1 MADDSIERLRE
12 CLSYNAK
19 TGVLCWK
26 VRLSNKVTVGA
37 VAGCLDWRGYRL
49 IRLDRQLLLG
59 HRIAWAM
66 HHGAWPECDLDHK
79 NLDKSDN
86 RIANLRL
93 APRARNMANAPAN
106 NRNGLPKGC
115 YRLKGRKRYYSQ
127 IKTDDGIRRLGC
139 FATAKEAAA
148 AFQRAHRAI
157 HGEFSRCEAR

>member
-1 MADDSIERLRE
+1 MSAGDI
-12 CLSYNAK
+12 
-19 TGVLCWK
+19 
-26 VRLSNKVTVGA
+26 
-37 VAGCLDWRGYRL
+37 AGCVDHRGYRFVGL
-49 IRLDRQLLLG
+49 DNRLFLA
-59 HRIAWAM
+59 HRIAWAL
-66 HHGAWPECDLDHK
+66 HYGAWPECDLDHK
-79 NLDKSDN
+79 NMNKGDN

-115 YRLKGRKRYYSQ
+115 YQLKGRKRYYSQ
-127 IKTDDGIRRLGC
+127 IKTDGGLKRLGY